1 MDAGKFFMVYTIL
14 TILCLVVDFIMI
26 FVGIAAMNN
35 DEGVSGKVY
44 IYLMGVLYF
53 MIAFY

>member
-14 TILCLVVDFIMI
+14 TMLCLVVDFIMI